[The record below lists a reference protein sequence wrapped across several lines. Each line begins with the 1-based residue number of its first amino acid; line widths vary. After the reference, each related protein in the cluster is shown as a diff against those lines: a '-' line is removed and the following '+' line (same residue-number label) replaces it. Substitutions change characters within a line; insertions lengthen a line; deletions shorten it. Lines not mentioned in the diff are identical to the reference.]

1 MNQTET
7 NNNQIIDYMR
17 KVHRWRMAFFGL
29 VILLAGIVI
38 GATSVIILLKPKPIG
53 PSAGPEF
60 VSETMIR
67 GLGRQLR
74 LSPEQKEKVE
84 SILQE
89 HMQKLH
95 EIRMNA
101 RPQIAEQLRLMNE
114 EISSVL
120 TEQQRQIWQE
130 RLLPLQRQLRQRGP
144 RRGSGLEGPQFR
156 RGQRG
161 FGPPASPPNEPLS
174 R

>member
-1 MNQTET
+1 MNQIEA
-7 NNNQIIDYMR
+7 NDKKVLECMR
-17 KVHRWRMAFFGL
+17 KANRWRMAFFGL
-29 VILLAGIVI
+29 VILLAGIII
-38 GATSVIILLKPKPIG
+38 GAASAAILLRHRPIG
-53 PSAGPEF
+53 PPAGPEF
-60 VSETMIR
+60 VSEAMIR
-67 GLGRQLR
+67 GLQHQLG
-74 LSPEQKEKVE
+74 LSSEQMEKVE
-84 SILQE
+84 SILQK

-114 EISSVL
+114 EISAVL

-130 RLLPLQRQLRQRGP
+130 RLLPLQRQLRQGGP
-144 RRGSGLEGPQFR
+144 RRGNGMGVPPFR

-161 FGPPASPPNEPLS
+161 FGPLPPPNEPLS